1 MTTRTETGKARFD
14 TRLPKEQKLLFERAA
29 SIGGYRNLSDF
40 VILSAQEKAK
50 QIIMERETIIAS
62 QRDAEIFFDALM
74 DSSNPNDSLV
84 AASLEYKKAIQ
95 KKCT

>member
-1 MTTRTETGKARFD
+1 MTTRTKTEKARFD
-14 TRLPKEQKLLFERAA
+14 TRLPKEQKLLFEHAA

-50 QIIMERETIIAS
+50 QIILERETIIAP

-84 AASLEYKKAIQ
+84 AAAMEYKKAIH
-95 KKCT
+95 K